1 MQPNRPPAHFEG
13 VTVPDLAADLRAQ
26 LARAAAG
33 ATPAPTAPPTAPP
46 ADRTARAAADA
57 DRDRRAREAQA
68 RSFAQ
73 SVFFFGGVGAA
84 SAALRSQAPR
94 TAGAALT
101 FSTGFEFAREA
112 TALRA
117 SGAGVS
123 RAVRPGP
130 FALLLFS
137 PQPVGLI
144 PPEQLGLRPD
154 YLDVR
159 IVPRALQFETLNTA
173 ADADRLSAFLASNAR
188 AAFEAELVA
197 LRSLPLSQ
205 LREQIQAI
213 EALPQEARVIG
224 APLQTYYATALEIL
238 RRRERLSGE
247 TNTASEQTS
256 SSTALFVSRDQLA
269 RIEAGELIAVPVA
282 PLAGAQTPGGAP
294 VPLLG
299 ADQLPA
305 VGAPAIGAP
314 SLLDLVPGDD
324 VGLLPALFPSLLRPT
339 DSGFRTNEPNLLEG
353 QSEHFTERVDP

>member
-1 MQPNRPPAHFEG
+1 M
-13 VTVPDLAADLRAQ
+13 PDFNDDLRAQ

-33 ATPAPTAPPTAPP
+33 ATPAPTAPPTAPTAP
-46 ADRTARAAADA
+46 TAARAAEDA

-73 SVFFFGGVGAA
+73 SVFFFGSIGAA

-101 FSTGFEFAREA
+101 FATGFEFVREA

-123 RAVRPGP
+123 RAVRPTA
-130 FALLLFS
+130 FAALLFA
-137 PQPVGLI
+137 PQPFGVV

-159 IVPRALQFETLNTA
+159 VVPRALQFETLNTS
-173 ADADRLSAFLASNAR
+173 ADPDRLSAFLASNAR

-197 LRSLPLSQ
+197 LRSLPLPQ

-238 RRRERLSGE
+238 RRRERLSNE
-247 TNTASEQTS
+247 TSTTSEQTIS
-256 SSTALFVSRDQLA
+256 SPALFVSAAQLA
-269 RIEAGELIAVPVA
+269 QIQAGELIAVPVRPLTA
-282 PLAGAQTPGGAP
+282 PQTPGGAP
-294 VPLLG
+294 VALQSA
-299 ADQLPA
+299 ADLPPPT
-305 VGAPAIGAP
+305 APATGSP
-314 SLLDLVPGDD
+314 SVLDLFPGDEL
-324 VGLLPALFPSLLRPT
+324 GLLPALFPSLMRPT
-339 DSGFRTNEPNLLEG
+339 DSGFRANEENLLEG
-353 QSEHFTERVDP
+353 QREHFTERVDP